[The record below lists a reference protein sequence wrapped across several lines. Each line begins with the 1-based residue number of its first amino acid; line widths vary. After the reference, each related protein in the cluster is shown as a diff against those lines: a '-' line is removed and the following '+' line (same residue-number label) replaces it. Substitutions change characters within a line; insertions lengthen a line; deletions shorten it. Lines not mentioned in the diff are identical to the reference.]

1 MVQRLSVVG
10 IDGTSYCLQC
20 HENGILTPLSN
31 RQDDGFL
38 CPVGEDAA
46 WEVGAE
52 LSWEEYAAGAPCRG
66 CGQPLLTAQ
75 EAPEWHSKGTMYY
88 TEDEQ
93 AEAAA
98 YEAEFRARHP
108 LCHAFRWTLAGR
120 LGEHCMRCCPP
131 PPLSPEQM
139 MAVLEILFKDKRE
152 SEAAA
157 ARLSVQPD
165 EPHPP
170 GPLSARTNEE
180 LQAEILGL
188 RARVADLEAQR
199 PDERGTD

>member
-1 MVQRLSVVG
+1 MVQRLPVVG

-20 HENGILTPLSN
+20 HENGILTPLSSW
-31 RQDDGFL
+31 QDDGIL
-38 CPVGEDAA
+38 CPAGEDAA
-46 WEVGAE
+46 WEDGTE

-75 EAPEWHSKGTMYY
+75 EAPEWHTKGTMYY

-139 MAVLEILFKDKRE
+139 MAVLGIVLRDKRE

-157 ARLSVQPD
+157 THLSVQSD
-165 EPHPP
+165 EPTAP
-170 GPLSARTNEE
+170 GSLPARTNEE
-180 LQAEILGL
+180 LEAEILAL
-188 RARVADLEAQR
+188 RARVADLEAR
-199 PDERGTD
+199 RSDDHGVD